1 MSPPPLPA
9 VDSLDTYGGPLSNY
23 SDVVDPTTD
32 EDAAWRNKYAA
43 NVAMMT
49 HTVTRGAR
57 SFLGTTGGATG
68 LADPSTGFV
77 HDAVWGDAAGVKL
90 VASYVQTG
98 IYELTAPT
106 QVSDELG
113 VQHSLNIR
121 RAWANVDS
129 SDGTLRIATAKPSS
143 AQRITVYT
151 YQANASGQLLPSQ
164 LVGEVITAFFL

>member
-1 MSPPPLPA
+1 MTLPDR
-9 VDSLDTYGGPLSNY
+9 DSLDTYGGAMSNGSDPL
-23 SDVVDPTTD
+23 DPTTD
-32 EDAAWRNKYAA
+32 EDAAYRNKYAA

-49 HTVTRGAR
+49 HTLTRGAR
-57 SFLGTTGGATG
+57 SFLGTTGGASG

-98 IYELTAPT
+98 VYELTAPT
-106 QVSDELG
+106 QVTDELG
-113 VQHSLNIR
+113 ALHTLNIR

-129 SDGTLRIATAKPSS
+129 SDGTLRLANAKPSS

-151 YQANASGQLLPSQ
+151 YEALADGTVKPSQ
-164 LVGEVITAFFL
+164 LVGQVITAFFV